1 MMRVIFFTIVLLVA
15 PAFVQGQGREIVPNI
30 ALKDLHGRTV
40 RLNAYRG
47 RVLLVNFWATW
58 CPPCRAEMPD
68 LVRLQKEY
76 ARRGLQIVGIA
87 QPPLKRSEVRR
98 FTRRIKVNYPIML
111 GTKEISTLFEA
122 GETLPVT
129 FIVDRAGRVRDRIVG
144 ILEPEEFDEKVKP
157 LLR

>member
-1 MMRVIFFTIVLLVA
+1 MKAIFLTIVLLILPAYARGQQRTAVPDVA
-15 PAFVQGQGREIVPNI
+15 F
-30 ALKDLHGRTV
+30 KDLHGRTV
-40 RLNAYRG
+40 RLSAYRG

-76 ARRGLQIVGIA
+76 AGRGLQIVGIA
-87 QPPLKRSEVRR
+87 QPPLKQSEVRR
-98 FTRRIKVNYPIML
+98 FTRRVKVNYPILL
-111 GTKEISTLFEA
+111 GTNEISTLFAA
-122 GETLPVT
+122 GEILPVT
-129 FIVDRAGRVRDRIVG
+129 FIVDRMGNLRERIVG